1 MRAAL
6 WLISLFALA
15 AAAAWLAGHNQGTVT
30 LFLAPYR
37 VDFSLNL
44 VLLVLSLVVL
54 VVVLA
59 QQALSALLSLP
70 KQAKRWRLQQKE
82 RAAHAEML
90 DSISQFMAGRFL
102 RARKSAQSALEK
114 ETLLRDSGL
123 LLDHAV
129 SLRTVAHI
137 MVAESA
143 HALQDR
149 ELRQT
154 HWQEAIQSAKEGQSS
169 ERQALTEGA
178 QLRAARWLLDDRDAS
193 GSLGLLKALPS
204 ATARRMVAMRL
215 QLKAARLAG
224 QPAKALDTALLL
236 AKHRAFTPA
245 TANSLVRSLILEW
258 LMHTH
263 DADAVQ
269 RLWLSL
275 TPAQRN
281 MPDLAAEAALRLV
294 ALGGSSAVARPW
306 LHPLWASLQS
316 QQSNWTS
323 DQLTRMVQAMEA
335 SAADVRAAD
344 ARQWLARVETA
355 QQAQPQD
362 ARWQYLAG
370 MVCLRHQLW
379 GKAQSLLAQAVKGL
393 QAPALKRQAWCA
405 LAELAEQRQ
414 EPEAAAQAWK
424 QAALVSQS

>member
-1 MRAAL
+1 
-6 WLISLFALA
+6 
-15 AAAAWLAGHNQGTVT
+15 
-30 LFLAPYR
+30 
-37 VDFSLNL
+37 
-44 VLLVLSLVVL
+44 
-54 VVVLA
+54 
-59 QQALSALLSLP
+59 
-70 KQAKRWRLQQKE
+70 
-82 RAAHAEML
+82 
-90 DSISQFMAGRFL
+90 MAGRFL

-306 LHPLWASLQS
+306 LQPLWASLQS

>member
-1 MRAAL
+1 
-6 WLISLFALA
+6 
-15 AAAAWLAGHNQGTVT
+15 
-30 LFLAPYR
+30 
-37 VDFSLNL
+37 
-44 VLLVLSLVVL
+44 
-54 VVVLA
+54 
-59 QQALSALLSLP
+59 
-70 KQAKRWRLQQKE
+70 
-82 RAAHAEML
+82 
-90 DSISQFMAGRFL
+90 
-102 RARKSAQSALEK
+102 
-114 ETLLRDSGL
+114 
-123 LLDHAV
+123 
-129 SLRTVAHI
+129 
-137 MVAESA
+137 
-143 HALQDR
+143 
-149 ELRQT
+149 
-154 HWQEAIQSAKEGQSS
+154 
-169 ERQALTEGA
+169 
-178 QLRAARWLLDDRDAS
+178 
-193 GSLGLLKALPS
+193 
-204 ATARRMVAMRL
+204 MVAMRL

-281 MPDLAAEAALRLV
+281 MPDLAAEAAMRLV

-306 LHPLWASLQS
+306 LQPLWASLQS

-393 QAPALKRQAWCA
+393 QAPALKRQTWCA